1 MISSAHAVDQPVYG
15 AYTFIL
21 YTQDARIQDSSYES
35 LSITIFI
42 YIYQLSAAIHLMCI
56 FFIHIYYFL

>member
-42 YIYQLSAAIHLMCI
+42 YIYISYQLL
-56 FFIHIYYFL
+56 YT